1 MRSFKYI
8 LVVCFLIAFG
18 VNSFA
23 TGETFVEDEPK
34 KEFKVYPNPVE
45 GDYFIIDTK
54 ESIVEVKVLNLLGQQ
69 VYQQSYINA
78 QTVRIELE
86 NNEKGLYLVQ
96 IKTNDNRVTT
106 KRILFK

>member
-8 LVVCFLIAFG
+8 LVVCFL
-18 VNSFA
+18 FA
-23 TGETFVEDEPK
+23 VGFNPIYAGESMVEDKPS
-34 KEFKVYPNPVE
+34 KEFKLYPNPVE
-45 GDYFIIDTK
+45 GDYFVIDTD
-54 ESIVEVKVLNLLGQQ
+54 ESIIEVKVLNLLGQQ
-69 VYQQSYINA
+69 VYQQHYNNT
-78 QTVRIELE
+78 QTARIEFE